1 MKTIKIIIIALI
13 AISCKAQSPIIDI
26 SESELGQPDG
36 YYVKDINNLL
46 NPFEG
51 TYLYTNGTTSFKIIL
66 VKKVQQYNSRYY
78 EDLIIGEYQYIEN
91 GVEKANTLSN
101 INVVYNNQSI
111 KHAISGNL
119 IVNNN
124 FRYWKCP
131 TCPTNEKRFNGG
143 IKDVSTG
150 RGASIT
156 MRRTTE
162 NGQEVMKIK
171 ISHVS
176 GGNTYE
182 VGQPLP
188 PDFSLPQGEFTF
200 IKL

>member
-1 MKTIKIIIIALI
+1 MKTLNIIIIALLSI
-13 AISCKAQSPIIDI
+13 HCKAQTPIIDVI
-26 SESELGQPDG
+26 GTRMGQPDG

-51 TYLYTNGTTSFKIIL
+51 TYLYTNGNTSFKIIL
-66 VKKVQQYNSRYY
+66 VKKVQQFNGRYY

-91 GVEKANTLSN
+91 GIEKVNTLN
-101 INVVYNNQSI
+101 QINTVYNDQRSHNI
-111 KHAISGNL
+111 DGNW

-124 FRYWKCP
+124 FRMWRCP
-131 TCPTNEKRFNGG
+131 TCAVNEKRLSLS
-143 IKDVSTG
+143 IRDVATDRYAHIG
-150 RGASIT
+150 
-156 MRRTTE
+156 MRRTLE

-182 VGQPLP
+182 IGQPLP